1 MTETPALAI
10 LGQVV
15 DSHLNCPR
23 DGKRMLL
30 ELGQE
35 DVVESRIGALAAV
48 HVCPHCDYREADS
61 AWVKPTRRAR
71 ELVAARLMAQRL
83 AGWTHDIVY
92 DTEPFPRSEFD
103 EEPADA

>member
-1 MTETPALAI
+1 MTDAPALRI

-23 DGKRMLL
+23 DGKKMLL

-61 AWVKPTRRAR
+61 AWVKPTQRAR
-71 ELVAARLMAQRL
+71 ERVAARLMAQRL

-92 DTEPFPRSEFD
+92 DDSPWP
-103 EEPADA
+103 EEDWSDA